1 GAIRAVST
9 RAPDQP
15 LPVQAKT
22 VIRVQRDAR
31 LLAIDREYL
40 PTATN
45 FRNTRHVP
53 ADTGEAVTCPAVIG
67 QRDGW
72 LQAVYAFR
80 NSYGD
85 GIRRCTSRRNITV
98 TGRGAR
104 CCQGGR
110 EESQINKNTDDNSQI
125 ERRAFHAPPFF
136 FPCTL

>member
-1 GAIRAVST
+1 VAFDFRVVSGAIRAVST

-72 LQAVYAFR
+72 LQAVTP
-80 NSYGD
+80 S
-85 GIRRCTSRRNITV
+85 GIRMGMEYVAAPVAVTSPSPGV
-98 TGRGAR
+98 APGAAKAGVR
-104 CCQGGR
+104 
-110 EESQINKNTDDNSQI
+110 
-125 ERRAFHAPPFF
+125 
-136 FPCTL
+136 